1 MSPVEFDVANAM
13 AEGIENNFKG
23 KSHKKV
29 DFFAVLWYYFDT
41 EICRVYRN
49 RAFVR
54 I

>member
-1 MSPVEFDVANAM
+1 MRSVEFDVANAM

-29 DFFAVLWYYFDT
+29 DFSPYLCPLWQQNGN
-41 EICRVYRN
+41 I
-49 RAFVR
+49 